1 MSAQPLQSDQ
11 AKKGKWQPLAV
22 ESDASKATSL
32 SFAVLL
38 HVALV
43 ALMFVGFATAT
54 IPPNERTGKPIEFML
69 MDLPKAPTVAVK
81 PAPKPTP
88 KPASKPTPTPQR
100 IPIPK
105 PPKPQVAPLD
115 NVTDYKPVIAPPKMP
130 DPSSIVAPEPLPD
143 KQREMEQARQEKLD
157 EIIREKEE
165 AAKERLLKEQ
175 QLAQLQRER
184 DKEAIAQ
191 AIAEEAAG
199 LTGNSE
205 DNSLLAQYQSAIQAT
220 IEARSQLSRSLRQGV
235 VCWVRVTQL
244 PGGEVMSV
252 VPLPKCNASAQERAE
267 LIEGVMRASPL
278 PFSGFESVFDR
289 LVDVPFEYAKE

>member
-1 MSAQPLQSDQ
+1 MSAQQVK
-11 AKKGKWQPLAV
+11 AKWQPLAV
-22 ESDASKATSL
+22 ESDASKAASL

-43 ALMFVGFATAT
+43 ALMFVGFATAS
-54 IPPNERTGKPIEFML
+54 IPPPERAGKPIEFLL
-69 MDLPKAPTVAVK
+69 MDLPKAPTVAPKK
-81 PAPKPTP
+81 PPKP
-88 KPASKPTPTPQR
+88 PTPAQR
-100 IPIPK
+100 IPVPK
-105 PPKPQVAPLD
+105 PPKPQIAPLD
-115 NVTDYKPVIAPPKMP
+115 DVTDHNKPIIVPPKMP
-130 DPSSIVAPEPLPD
+130 DPLSIKVQEPPPD
-143 KQREMEQARQEKLD
+143 KQREREQDQARQEAIDKL
-157 EIIREKEE
+157 IQEKEE
-165 AAKERLLKEQ
+165 AAKERLKKQ
-175 QLAQLQRER
+175 QELDAIQEEINR
-184 DKEAIAQ
+184 KAIAQ
-191 AIAEEAAG
+191 AIADEVE
-199 LTGNSE
+199 TQKGNSD

-278 PFSGFESVFDR
+278 PYSGFESVFDR

>member
-1 MSAQPLQSDQ
+1 MSAQQVK
-11 AKKGKWQPLAV
+11 AKWQPLAV
-22 ESDASKATSL
+22 ESDASKAASL

-43 ALMFVGFATAT
+43 ALMFVGFATAS
-54 IPPNERTGKPIEFML
+54 IPPTERAGKPIEFLL
-69 MDLPKAPTVAVK
+69 MDLPKAPVVAV
-81 PAPKPTP
+81 KPTP
-88 KPASKPTPTPQR
+88 KPTPPQR
-100 IPIPK
+100 IPLPK
-105 PPKPQVAPLD
+105 PPKPQVAQPD
-115 NVTDYKPVIAPPKMP
+115 DVTDHNKPIIPPPKMP
-130 DPSSIVAPEPLPD
+130 DPLAIEVQEPPPD
-143 KQREMEQARQEKLD
+143 KQREQDQARQEALD
-157 EIIREKEE
+157 KIIQEKEE
-165 AAKERLLKEQ
+165 AAKERLIKEQ
-175 QLAQLQRER
+175 QLAELQRER

-199 LTGNSE
+199 LTGNS
-205 DNSLLAQYQSAIQAT
+205 DNNSLLAQYQSAIQAT

-252 VPLPKCNASAQERAE
+252 VPLPKCNASEQERAE

-278 PFSGFESVFDR
+278 PYSGFESVFDR

>member
-1 MSAQPLQSDQ
+1 MSAQQE
-11 AKKGKWQPLAV
+11 KGKWQPLAV
-22 ESDASKATSL
+22 ESDASKAASL

-43 ALMFVGFATAT
+43 ALMFVGFATAS
-54 IPPNERTGKPIEFML
+54 IPPPERAGKPIEFLL
-69 MDLPKAPTVAVK
+69 MDLPKAPTVAPKK
-81 PAPKPTP
+81 PPKP
-88 KPASKPTPTPQR
+88 PTPAQR
-100 IPIPK
+100 IPVPK
-105 PPKPQVAPLD
+105 PPKPQIAPLD
-115 NVTDYKPVIAPPKMP
+115 DVTDHNKPIIVPPKMP
-130 DPSSIVAPEPLPD
+130 DPLSIKVQEPPPD
-143 KQREMEQARQEKLD
+143 KQREREQDQARQEAIVKL
-157 EIIREKEE
+157 IQEKEE
-165 AAKERLLKEQ
+165 AAKERLKKQ
-175 QLAQLQRER
+175 QELDAIQEEINR
-184 DKEAIAQ
+184 KAIAQ
-191 AIAEEAAG
+191 AIADEVE
-199 LTGNSE
+199 TQKGNSD

-278 PFSGFESVFDR
+278 PYSGFESVFDR

>member
-1 MSAQPLQSDQ
+1 MSAQQVK
-11 AKKGKWQPLAV
+11 AKWQPLAV
-22 ESDASKATSL
+22 ESDTSKAASL

-43 ALMFVGFATAT
+43 ALMFVGFATAS
-54 IPPNERTGKPIEFML
+54 IPPPERAGKPIEFLL
-69 MDLPKAPTVAVK
+69 MDLPKAPTVA
-81 PAPKPTP
+81 PKPP
-88 KPASKPTPTPQR
+88 KPPTPAQR
-100 IPIPK
+100 IPVPK
-105 PPKPQVAPLD
+105 PPKPQIAQPD
-115 NVTDYKPVIAPPKMP
+115 DVTDHNKLIIPPPKMP
-130 DPSSIVAPEPLPD
+130 DPLAIEVQEPPPD
-143 KQREMEQARQEKLD
+143 KQREQDQARQEKLD
-157 EIIREKEE
+157 EIIRQKEE
-165 AAKERLLKEQ
+165 AAKERLIKEQ
-175 QLAQLQRER
+175 QLAELQRER

-199 LTGNSE
+199 LTGNSD

-252 VPLPKCNASAQERAE
+252 VPLPKCNASEQERAE

-278 PFSGFESVFDR
+278 PYSGFESVFDR

>member
-1 MSAQPLQSDQ
+1 MSAQQE
-11 AKKGKWQPLAV
+11 KGKWQPLVV

-32 SFAVLL
+32 SLAVLL

-43 ALMFVGFATAT
+43 ALMFVGFATAS
-54 IPPNERTGKPIEFML
+54 IPPTERAGKPIEFLL
-69 MDLPKAPTVAVK
+69 MDVPKAPVVAV
-81 PAPKPTP
+81 KPTP
-88 KPASKPTPTPQR
+88 KPTPPQR
-100 IPIPK
+100 IPLPK
-105 PPKPQVAPLD
+105 PPKPQVAQPD
-115 NVTDYKPVIAPPKMP
+115 DVTDHNKPIIPPPKMP
-130 DPSSIVAPEPLPD
+130 DPLSIEVQEPPPD
-143 KQREMEQARQEKLD
+143 KQREQDQARQEKLD
-157 EIIREKEE
+157 EIIRQKEE
-165 AAKERLLKEQ
+165 AAKERLIKEQ
-175 QLAQLQRER
+175 QLAELQRER
-184 DKEAIAQ
+184 DKEAIAE

-199 LTGNSE
+199 LTGNSD

-252 VPLPKCNASAQERAE
+252 VPLPKCNASEQERAE

-278 PFSGFESVFDR
+278 PYSGFESVFDR

>member
-1 MSAQPLQSDQ
+1 MSAQQVK
-11 AKKGKWQPLAV
+11 AKWQPLAV
-22 ESDASKATSL
+22 ESDASKAASL

-43 ALMFVGFATAT
+43 ALMFVGFATAS
-54 IPPNERTGKPIEFML
+54 IPPTERAGKPIEFLL
-69 MDLPKAPTVAVK
+69 MDLPKAPTVAPKK
-81 PAPKPTP
+81 PPKP
-88 KPASKPTPTPQR
+88 PTPAQR
-100 IPIPK
+100 IPVPK
-105 PPKPQVAPLD
+105 PPKPQIAPLD
-115 NVTDYKPVIAPPKMP
+115 DVTDHNKPIIVPPKMP
-130 DPSSIVAPEPLPD
+130 DPLSIKVQEPPPD
-143 KQREMEQARQEKLD
+143 KQREREQDQARQEAIDKL
-157 EIIREKEE
+157 IQEKEE
-165 AAKERLLKEQ
+165 AAKERLKKQ
-175 QLAQLQRER
+175 QELDAIQEEINR
-184 DKEAIAQ
+184 KAIAQ
-191 AIAEEAAG
+191 AIADEVE
-199 LTGNSE
+199 TQKGNSD

-278 PFSGFESVFDR
+278 PYSGFESVFDR

>member
-1 MSAQPLQSDQ
+1 MSAQQVK
-11 AKKGKWQPLAV
+11 AKWQPLAV
-22 ESDASKATSL
+22 ESDASKAASL

-43 ALMFVGFATAT
+43 ALMFVGFATAS
-54 IPPNERTGKPIEFML
+54 IPPTERAGKPIEFLL
-69 MDLPKAPTVAVK
+69 MDVPKAPVVVV
-81 PAPKPTP
+81 KPTP
-88 KPASKPTPTPQR
+88 KPTPPQR
-100 IPIPK
+100 IPVPK
-105 PPKPQVAPLD
+105 PPKPQVAQPD
-115 NVTDYKPVIAPPKMP
+115 DVTDHNKPIIPPPKMP
-130 DPSSIVAPEPLPD
+130 DPLSIEVQEPPPD
-143 KQREMEQARQEKLD
+143 KQREQDQARQEKLD
-157 EIIREKEE
+157 EIIRQKEE
-165 AAKERLLKEQ
+165 AAKERLIKEQ
-175 QLAQLQRER
+175 QLAELQRER

-199 LTGNSE
+199 LTGNSD

-252 VPLPKCNASAQERAE
+252 VPLPKCNASEQERAE

-278 PFSGFESVFDR
+278 PYSGFESVFDR